1 MVVAE
6 VGLLELFWT
15 VVWLFFLFTFIW
27 VFVALLSDLFRDH
40 QLSGWAKAGWV
51 VALIVFPLLGSLVY
65 LIVRGKGMAERSM
78 RAEQA
83 ARAQVDRYIRSAA
96 TTAGTA
102 PVDDLTRL
110 AELRNNGTI
119 TDAEFEAMK
128 RRVVGGGPAPA
139 V

>member
-1 MVVAE
+1 MY
-6 VGLLELFWT
+6 
-15 VVWLFFLFTFIW
+15 
-27 VFVALLSDLFRDH
+27 
-40 QLSGWAKAGWV
+40 
-51 VALIVFPLLGSLVY
+51 P
-65 LIVRGKGMAERSM
+65 IVRGKGMAERSM

-83 ARAQVDRYIRSAA
+83 ARAQLDSYIRSAA
-96 TTAGTA
+96 TTAGTP

-110 AELRNNGTI
+110 AELRNSGTI